1 MPAGIITA
9 LEIQKRNKERVNIY
23 LDNEYAFSLDVMQA
37 ALLRKGQAL
46 TEAEVTALQD
56 DDAIGQ
62 AVDRAVRFLAYR
74 PRSEQEVRRNL
85 SDKDIPQAVIDAAV
99 DRLHNLGYLDDRA
112 FALFWI
118 ENRSTFKPLSPRAL
132 RYELRQKG
140 IADTIITD
148 LLADVDAYEA
158 AYQAARKR
166 LQRLR
171 GTDRSTFRSKINTFL
186 QSRGFT
192 YDIIRDITQQ
202 LIEELESEDLAY
214 FKDLSDEE

>member
-1 MPAGIITA
+1 MPAGSITA
-9 LEIQKRNKERVNIY
+9 LEIQKRNKERVNVY

-37 ALLRKGQAL
+37 AMLRKGQTL

-56 DDAIGQ
+56 DDAVVK
-62 AVDRAVRFLAYR
+62 AVDRALRFLAYR

-85 SDKDIPQAVIDAAV
+85 TEKEIPEAVIDAAV
-99 DRLHNLGYLDDRA
+99 DRLRNLGYLDDRA

-140 IADTIITD
+140 VPDTIISD
-148 LLADVDAYEA
+148 LLADVDASDA

-171 GTDRSTFRSKINTFL
+171 GTDHSTFRSKINTFL

-192 YDIIRDITQQ
+192 YDIIREITEQ
-202 LIEELESEDLAY
+202 LIDELESEDVAY

>member
-1 MPAGIITA
+1 MPAGIITL
-9 LEIQKRNKERVNIY
+9 LEIQKRNKERVNVY

-37 ALLRKGQAL
+37 ATLRKGQAL

-56 DDAIGQ
+56 DDAIGL
-62 AVDRAVRFLAYR
+62 AVNRAVRFLAYR

-85 SDKDIPQAVIDAAV
+85 AEKDIPAAVIDAAV
-99 DRLHNLGYLDDRA
+99 ARLEGLGYLDDRA
-112 FALFWI
+112 FAAFWI

-140 IADTIITD
+140 VAEAIISE
-148 LLADVDAYEA
+148 LLVDVDVHEA
-158 AYQAARKR
+158 AYKAAQKR

-171 GTDRSTFRSKINTFL
+171 GSDYATFRSKINTFL

-192 YDIIRDITQQ
+192 YDTIREVTEQ
-202 LIEELESEDLAY
+202 LIEEIENEDLEY
-214 FKDLSDEE
+214 FKDTSDEE

>member
-9 LEIQKRNKERVNIY
+9 LEIQKRNKERVNVY

-46 TEAEVTALQD
+46 SEAEVTALQD

-62 AVDRAVRFLAYR
+62 AVDRGVRFLAYR

-140 IADTIITD
+140 VADPIITD
-148 LLADVDAYEA
+148 LLADVDAYDA

-171 GTDRSTFRSKINTFL
+171 GTDRSTFRSKINAFL